1 METLHGEMRRLLHA
15 ALKTIM
21 DKPALMDGINLQTA
35 GLTLHMLSKSLVPD
49 DTNLLFL
56 KTGEL

>member
-1 METLHGEMRRLLHA
+1 MLRA

-21 DKPALMDGINLQTA
+21 DKPAVMDGINLQTA
-35 GLTLHMLSKSLVPD
+35 GLMLHMLSKSPVPD

-56 KTGEL
+56 KTGGIIDYERTWW